1 MTDGYEQLIRG
12 AGLRVTAGRVAV
24 LRTLDTR
31 PHSDAD
37 AIHRIVAGEL
47 ENTSIQS
54 VHNILG
60 DLAGTGLIRR
70 IVPAGSSARYERRV
84 DDNHHHLVCTECG
97 AVSDVDCVVGAA
109 PCLTPADTGGF
120 AVATAE
126 VTFWGLCPRCQ
137 AA

>member
-1 MTDGYEQLIRG
+1 M
-12 AGLRVTAGRVAV
+12 TAGRVAV
-24 LRTLDTR
+24 LRALDDR

-37 AIHRIVAGEL
+37 TLYGVVAREL
-47 ENTSIQS
+47 ANTSIQS
-54 VHNILG
+54 IHNILG

-70 IVPAGSSARYERRV
+70 IVPAGSSARYERRIN
-84 DDNHHHLVCTECG
+84 DNHHHLVCTQCG

-109 PCLTPADTGGF
+109 PCLTPGDTGGF
-120 AVATAE
+120 AVTSAE